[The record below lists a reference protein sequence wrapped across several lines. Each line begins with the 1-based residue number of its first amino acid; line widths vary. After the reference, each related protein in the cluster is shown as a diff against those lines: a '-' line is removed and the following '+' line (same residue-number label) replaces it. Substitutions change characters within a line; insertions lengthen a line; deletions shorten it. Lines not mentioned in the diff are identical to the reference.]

1 MSRTSEG
8 DNRRA
13 TTRRATAQ
21 HFGRDKIVGG
31 ARARNPRVGELVEDY
46 VGYVQARLLRK
57 RQKTAAERL
66 EASIER
72 LLRLV
77 KQKRERLARLERED
91 WGAAEEQRL

>member
-1 MSRTSEG
+1 M
-8 DNRRA
+8 
-13 TTRRATAQ
+13 
-21 HFGRDKIVGG
+21 
-31 ARARNPRVGELVEDY
+31 
-46 VGYVQARLLRK
+46 GYVQARLLRK